1 MKNVLI
7 TGAAGFIGS
16 HLAESLI
23 KEGNFVIGVDNFL
36 TGSRGNVERLKKVA
50 DEMVGSA
57 PLLRRASF
65 ALCVAPCAFHEL
77 DVTDGSMVSFLNGKY
92 DSIDR
97 VYHLACPASPKD
109 FKNLGV
115 EILEVCSKGTMNIID
130 LAEKKKA
137 RFLLASTSEV
147 YGDPLE
153 TPQTEHCLGNV
164 NVLGPRSC
172 YDEGK
177 RFAESYI
184 INFSKKHKIDFRIAR
199 IFNTYGEYMR
209 KDDGRVIPN
218 FIEQLREDRPITIQ
232 GDGSQ
237 TRAFCYVKDMVEG
250 LKLLMEYQGFD
261 ENVNQNEPVERVFNL
276 GNPHEVRILELA
288 KTLAKIMGKELNAVA
303 IPLPQDDP
311 KQRCPE
317 VSKAEKVLG
326 FKAKVELEDGL
337 KRTLELWR

>member
-36 TGSRGNVERLKKVA
+36 TGRRENVERLKGVA
-50 DEMVGSA
+50 DGMEA
-57 PLLRRASF
+57 PMGDGKKRGGRSLF
-65 ALCVAPCAFHEL
+65 EFHEF
-77 DVTDGSMVSFLNGKY
+77 DVTNKSVVDFFDGKY
-92 DSIDR
+92 EAIDR
-97 VYHLACPASPKD
+97 IYHLACPASPKD

-153 TPQTEHCLGNV
+153 TPQSEHCLGNV

-218 FIEQLREDRPITIQ
+218 FIEQLKKGEPITIQ

-237 TRAFCYVKDMVEG
+237 TRAFCYVKDMVKG
-250 LKLLMEYQGFD
+250 LKLLMEYEGFD
-261 ENVNQNEPVERVFNL
+261 ENVNQNKPVERVFNL

-288 KTLAKIMGKELNAVA
+288 KTLAKIMGKELNAAV
-303 IPLPQDDP
+303 IPLPEDDP

-326 FKAKVELEDGL
+326 FKAKTELEDGL